1 MQTKFHES
9 IIIYAN
15 VLKKFFNTNNPIAIA
30 RKLHYTVRYP
40 DTPIEVLQA
49 EVYKKRN
56 GKRII
61 SINSSYDK
69 TSKKVL
75 CAHELG
81 HAIFM
86 DRFKLNYRDTR
97 LDYEYAAN
105 LFAVALLFEPDDF
118 NIPLTQMTNFTLQ
131 SILDYNIIDPT
142 KTDVPQES

>member
-1 MQTKFHES
+1 MQTKFRES

-15 VLKKFFNTNNPIAIA
+15 VLKKFFNTNDPIAIA
-30 RKLHYTVRYP
+30 KKFHYTVHYP
-40 DTPIEVLQA
+40 DTPIKVLQA
-49 EVYKKRN
+49 EV
-56 GKRII
+56 
-61 SINSSYDK
+61 NSSYDK